1 MNGQDLA
8 TVWSVFSI
16 IGGALVLIVS
26 VVKGVEYLFKLM
38 PVSKLEE
45 RVKSIEEHDKN
56 DFEHFKEIERRI
68 EHIEQKLSDSDDK
81 MNQIAEGINRL
92 GKSQILLLRHFVT
105 GNGQKEMTKEADD
118 LTEFFI
124 DRNGIGGKHG

>member
-1 MNGQDLA
+1 MTSQDIA

-16 IGGALVLIVS
+16 VGGALVLIVS

-68 EHIEQKLSDSDDK
+68 DHIEQKLSDSDDK
-81 MNQIAEGINRL
+81 MTRIEEGVQRI
-92 GKSQILLLRHFVT
+92 GKSQILLLRHFTT
-105 GNGQKEMTKEADD
+105 GNGQKEMEKEAND

-124 DRNGIGGKHG
+124 DRR

>member
-1 MNGQDLA
+1 MTSQDIA

-16 IGGALVLIVS
+16 VGGALVLIVS
-26 VVKGVEYLFKLM
+26 VIKGVEYLFKLM

-68 EHIEQKLSDSDDK
+68 DHIEQKLSDSDDK
-81 MNQIAEGINRL
+81 MTRIEEGVQRI
-92 GKSQILLLRHFVT
+92 GKSQILLLRHFTT
-105 GNGQKEMTKEADD
+105 GNGQKEMEKEAND

-124 DRNGIGGKHG
+124 DRR